1 MLLSFIILLTES
13 AIGVTNSLDERRTS
27 MTHTQRN
34 DTNSA
39 SRPQTHWRKQSHTT
53 FHLPH
58 PAPKP
63 LTRCPQHMPHSI
75 SHSVFARTS
84 LTICDSLVMALSYL
98 DDVARGAGGER
109 ESVVLGRGDG
119 VVAEVLDEQLKNSEG
134 L

>member
-98 DDVARGAGGER
+98 EPRRMMSPEELVASA
-109 ESVVLGRGDG
+109 SPWFLD
-119 VVAEVLDEQLKNSEG
+119 AETVWWRKFWMNS
-134 L
+134 

>member
-1 MLLSFIILLTES
+1 MLLSFIILLAES

-63 LTRCPQHMPHSI
+63 LTRCPQHMPHSV

-84 LTICDSLVMALSYL
+84 LTICDNLVMALGYL
-98 DDVARGAGGER
+98 EPRRMMSPEELVASA
-109 ESVVLGRGDG
+109 SPWFLD
-119 VVAEVLDEQLKNSEG
+119 AETVWWRKFWMNS
-134 L
+134 